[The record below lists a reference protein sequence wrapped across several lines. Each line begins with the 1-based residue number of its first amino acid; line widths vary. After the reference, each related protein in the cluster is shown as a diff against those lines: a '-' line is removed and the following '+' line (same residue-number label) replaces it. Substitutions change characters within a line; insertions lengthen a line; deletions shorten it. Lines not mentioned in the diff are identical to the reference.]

1 MCMKGQWAAYKEVG
15 HAQTLMMQRVA
26 ANKAT
31 WEQVDAG
38 LCTKWAGV
46 GFHALPSSRTFG
58 LIKMMLTSLFGTELG
73 PIAKPKISKRILKR
87 I

>member
-46 GFHALPSSRTFG
+46 GFHALP
-58 LIKMMLTSLFGTELG
+58 LVY
-73 PIAKPKISKRILKR
+73 SKDNCQPENFDGVL
-87 I
+87 